1 MVKKQRRLISIT
13 KEIFIK
19 LIEIFRKP
27 IPFLIN
33 ISILFLNIFINF
45 IVSLDFLLKS
55 LVQEN
60 PSKIYIVYFLA
71 NANSNNLIWFIL
83 ILSYGVLR
91 VPIVVCCSLCQLLCK
106 SDCCRVIINLNI
118 KLYSAKHRFQP
129 RRLVTYNA
137 SATMA
142 IADKLYT
149 KLCTGSHWLVRFPW
163 S

>member
-1 MVKKQRRLISIT
+1 MRECFCDYLRYVEKCLGIVFCQWVPFRSDQGNVWSAKNWYQTLFPFLNFVSLTHLGKFFISI
-13 KEIFIK
+13 ENI
-19 LIEIFRKP
+19 R
-27 IPFLIN
+27 FLP
-33 ISILFLNIFINF
+33 STHKFL
-45 IVSLDFLLKS
+45 
-55 LVQEN
+55 
-60 PSKIYIVYFLA
+60 
-71 NANSNNLIWFIL
+71 FIL

-118 KLYSAKHRFQP
+118 KLYSAKHRFQR

>member
-1 MVKKQRRLISIT
+1 MRECFREYLRYVEKCLGIVFCLFFHEFVALFLLDRIRINVWSAKNRVSDLVLVSNFVKPHLGHFFLSVLKIFDFYQVLIS
-13 KEIFIK
+13 
-19 LIEIFRKP
+19 
-27 IPFLIN
+27 FL
-33 ISILFLNIFINF
+33 
-45 IVSLDFLLKS
+45 
-55 LVQEN
+55 
-60 PSKIYIVYFLA
+60 
-71 NANSNNLIWFIL
+71 FIL

-149 KLCTGSHWLVRFPW
+149 KLCTGSH
-163 S
+163 